1 MSPEAEIRAV
11 AALVSVSCAVI
22 GTFLVLRGKAM
33 TADSISHSILPGI
46 VAGFL
51 LTGSLSSPLI
61 VPFVFAA
68 ALLSAFLSETLSRSR
83 LMSADSSIAFVYP
96 FLFSAGVILVSKYAG
111 KAHLDVDSVLL
122 GEIAFAPLD
131 RLTWGGADL
140 GPVSLYSAGAA
151 ALACLLFVSLFYKE
165 LKMSTF
171 DETAARTAGL
181 SGRVLSACFWAVV
194 CFTCVSAFS
203 AAGSVMLIALITTPP
218 CCALLLTD
226 RLSSA
231 LVLGAAFGAFA
242 AFAGFEA
249 AAHFNTNIA
258 GAVVTVLGA
267 VFLVVLAFAPK
278 KGLVARALRR
288 RAQRAEIKAALAS
301 ARRGACV

>member
-1 MSPEAEIRAV
+1 MSPEAEIRVVAV
-11 AALVSVSCAVI
+11 LVSLSCAVI

-33 TADSISHSILPGI
+33 MTDSISHSILPGI

-51 LTGSLSSPLI
+51 LTGSLSSPLLI
-61 VPFVFAA
+61 PFVFAA
-68 ALLSAFLSETLSRSR
+68 AALSVFLSETLSRGR

-96 FLFSAGVILVSKYAG
+96 FLFSAGVILVSRYAG

-131 RLTWGGADL
+131 RLTLGGADL
-140 GPVSLYSAGAA
+140 GPVSFYSSGAA
-151 ALACLLFVSLFYKE
+151 ALACLFFVSVFYKE
-165 LKMSTF
+165 LKVSTF

-181 SGRVLSACFWAVV
+181 SSRILSAGFWAVV

-203 AAGSVMLIALITTPP
+203 AAGSVMLIALMTTPP

-226 RLSSA
+226 RLSAA
-231 LVLGAAFGAFA
+231 LPLSAAFGALSA
-242 AFAGFEA
+242 LAGFEA

-267 VFLVVLAFAPK
+267 MFLVVLAFAPK
-278 KGLVARALRR
+278 KGLISRALQR
-288 RAQRAEIKAALAS
+288 RAQRAEVRNALLL
-301 ARRGACV
+301 ARRAK